1 MGDVID
7 LDSGRKKPC
16 ARSNPDKEDV
26 TATDAFEEAK
36 KKNEENERRMEVERQ
51 KHNKKVKQS
60 YRIPDNGQ

>member
-1 MGDVID
+1 MGDVIN
-7 LDSGRKKPC
+7 LDSRRKKPC

-26 TATDAFEEAK
+26 TVTDAFEEAK